1 MQDLHNSVRPRQ
13 LSRFSQRQ
21 KKPDLG
27 QALRPFLRNCTVLEQ
42 IPEYGWSRLVE
53 TGLYNETTVE
63 SDTVYETV
71 LRLDLWAMN
80 RSNPLDLETPSGS
93 LMSLYPDKRIVLFEI
108 PEGSLSQEE
117 TVALLLNQAA
127 TPSRPEASTEALFG
141 FEIP

>member
-1 MQDLHNSVRPRQ
+1 VNDSRHVKGLTQLVAARQ

-80 RSNPLDLETPSGS
+80 RSNPLDLEIPLGP
-93 LMSLYPDKRIVLFEI
+93 LMSLSPC
-108 PEGSLSQEE
+108 
-117 TVALLLNQAA
+117 
-127 TPSRPEASTEALFG
+127 
-141 FEIP
+141 

>member
-1 MQDLHNSVRPRQ
+1 MPSTTE
-13 LSRFSQRQ
+13 RFSQRQ
-21 KKPDLG
+21 KKPDPG

-80 RSNPLDLETPSGS
+80 RSNPLDLEIPSGS
-93 LMSLYPDKRIVLFEI
+93 LMSLSNRLYYGGIFM
-108 PEGSLSQEE
+108 
-117 TVALLLNQAA
+117 
-127 TPSRPEASTEALFG
+127 
-141 FEIP
+141 